1 MSTAVA
7 SAPAIGI
14 RNGNLMHGQRLSH
27 RTWRVAV
34 GARHGRAAPRT
45 MAFVPNL
52 IPNPFHR
59 WGACVVPTLSSE
71 PRGRAPPSPASIS
84 FVAIPFLAPKPENR
98 AEQHLN
104 LTIAPGRAI
113 STTGDDTNP
122 NAPPETTLRG
132 MLAAKHDKWQVGHE
146 NGYDESD
153 TVWRKFRCRNKA
165 KGHELLEAVQD
176 ELYVPNEQG
185 CRIRRESQGMFY
197 MCCDGVRVRLNE
209 TKSEVLVEVPLPRE
223 TNAEI
228 AACDKT
234 LRVVEDLAKKSGC
247 KV

>member
-1 MSTAVA
+1 MP
-7 SAPAIGI
+7 PAA
-14 RNGNLMHGQRLSH
+14 N
-27 RTWRVAV
+27 
-34 GARHGRAAPRT
+34 
-45 MAFVPNL
+45 
-52 IPNPFHR
+52 
-59 WGACVVPTLSSE
+59 
-71 PRGRAPPSPASIS
+71 
-84 FVAIPFLAPKPENR
+84 
-98 AEQHLN
+98 
-104 LTIAPGRAI
+104 AI
-113 STTGDDTNP
+113 STTGDDANP

-228 AACDKT
+228 SACDKT
-234 LRVVEDLAKKSGC
+234 LKIVEDLAKKSGC